1 MLMPSN
7 NKNTDARLAVP
18 GYQPDTV
25 VQSKRQKRSSAL
37 ADDTAKALTY
47 EHVGADNPLSM
58 PERQKITR
66 ALLGAKPEAMVFFPH
81 VKEERQRCA
90 KLSFNNVLQ
99 CLLADD
105 TDLIA
110 VANHYMSLLAN
121 DPDPKVSTQFEALRA
136 SGHQFYDTL
145 EGQYD
150 DHCLLWWSEEFFS
163 KGCFVRVN
171 MADSKE
177 FVRLYNKYSNSALA
191 WHRTT
196 IITCNAPDSSIVL
209 RSFASCRRSVD
220 QVGRHKGSLEWM
232 LVHQWTQLLDGGRQ
246 QRQTA

>member
-136 SGHQFYDTL
+136 SGHQFY
-145 EGQYD
+145 
-150 DHCLLWWSEEFFS
+150 
-163 KGCFVRVN
+163 
-171 MADSKE
+171 
-177 FVRLYNKYSNSALA
+177 
-191 WHRTT
+191 
-196 IITCNAPDSSIVL
+196 
-209 RSFASCRRSVD
+209 
-220 QVGRHKGSLEWM
+220 
-232 LVHQWTQLLDGGRQ
+232 RQ
-246 QRQTA
+246 QRP